1 MLQVDIKKEV
11 GGFLL
16 EKKLQVACGE
26 VTTLFGPSGSGKS
39 LTVKCIA
46 GLITPERGSISLNDR
61 SLYSSQKKINIAPRE
76 RRVGYVPQQYGL
88 FPHLTVINNIM
99 FALHAKSK
107 QEKILKAKKMLA
119 GVGLHDKADKY
130 PGQLSGG
137 ERQRVALLRAMA
149 MDPEVLLLDEPFS
162 AVDIKLREQLR
173 ENVAVFLKKLQIPV
187 VLITHDVR
195 DISAL
200 QTEVVYY

>member
-16 EKKLQVACGE
+16 EKKLHVACGE

-46 GLITPERGSISLNDR
+46 GLITPERGSISLNNR
-61 SLYSSQKKINIAPRE
+61 SLFSSQKKINLPPRE

-99 FALHAKSK
+99 FAIQAKSK
-107 QEKILKAKKMLA
+107 QEKMHRAKGMLA
-119 GVGLHDKADKY
+119 EVGLHDQADKY
-130 PGQLSGG
+130 PGELSGG

-162 AVDIKLREQLR
+162 AVDSKLREQLR
-173 ENVAVFLKKLQIPV
+173 ENVTVFLKKLQIPV

-195 DISAL
+195 DIAAL
-200 QTEVVYY
+200 QTEVVHY